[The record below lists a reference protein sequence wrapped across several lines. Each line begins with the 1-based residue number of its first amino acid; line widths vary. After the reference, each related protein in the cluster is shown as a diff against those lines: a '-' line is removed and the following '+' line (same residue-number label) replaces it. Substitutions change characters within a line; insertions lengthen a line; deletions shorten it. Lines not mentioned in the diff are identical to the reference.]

1 MPSSRLSPLDR
12 LRLEHGLAHL
22 DRLGPRAK
30 TEFWIE
36 FAGKVGTMPALLR
49 LLAEYE
55 TRLTPAMVH
64 AAGGHKPVPR
74 PLHVVPRG

>member
-1 MPSSRLSPLDR
+1 MPSFHLSPLDR
-12 LRLEHGLAHL
+12 MGLEHGLAHL
-22 DRLGPRAK
+22 DRLGSRAK

-55 TRLTPAMVH
+55 DRLTPAMVR
-64 AAGGHKPVPR
+64 AAGGGKPAPRSLHLVP
-74 PLHVVPRG
+74 PA